1 MRLTS
6 PFNLPAPGR
15 RQTLYVVFDLAEPC
29 VFSKQSP
36 EPLYCNSRALHR
48 VNRLTRRSTPSSEVT
63 GSICRVPKRGI
74 TLAPE
79 DFLLAYLCRFAVR
92 VPTPLLRGF
101 SRQRGVTSF
110 AGLAPFAS
118 TPQDSDP
125 PDLPGRSPY
134 GPQPTR
140 PIVGLVVVTD
150 RTSCSGLLDYQG
162 SGAVPGNSSTL

>member
-1 MRLTS
+1 MRQRSDRYAIRAGRNLPDKEFRYLRTVIVTAAVYRGFNSERRPCELTP

-36 EPLYCNSRALHR
+36 EPLYCNSLSLLRASR
-48 VNRLTRRSTPSSEVT
+48 MTKRSTPSSEVT
-63 GSICRVPKRGI
+63 GPICRVPKRGI

-92 VPTPLLRGF
+92 VPIPLLRGF

-110 AGLAPFAS
+110 MGLAALAS
-118 TPQDSDP
+118 APQD
-125 PDLPGRSPY
+125 
-134 GPQPTR
+134 
-140 PIVGLVVVTD
+140 
-150 RTSCSGLLDYQG
+150 
-162 SGAVPGNSSTL
+162 

>member
-36 EPLYCNSRALHR
+36 EPLYCNSLM
-48 VNRLTRRSTPSSEVT
+48 LTGQAGSHYRSTPSSEVT
-63 GSICRVPKRGI
+63 GPICRVPKRGI

-92 VPTPLLRGF
+92 VPRYLLRGF
-101 SRQRGVTSF
+101 SRQRGVNGFMSLRSRFGTS
-110 AGLAPFAS
+110 GLTTHRICLA
-118 TPQDSDP
+118 DP
-125 PDLPGRSPY
+125 PTCLNPHVQSWAR
-134 GPQPTR
+134 
-140 PIVGLVVVTD
+140 LA
-150 RTSCSGLLDYQG
+150 SC
-162 SGAVPGNSSTL
+162 VPPSVITISR